1 MIKQSQFIYG
11 IRAIQEAIETGTDF
25 HKIFLQKGVTSP
37 LFKALE
43 GQIHDRKIPHSYVPA
58 ERLQRITTQNHQ
70 GAIAEISEVGYA
82 AFEETIE
89 RILQV
94 KEHPIFLLLDGL
106 TDVRNF
112 GAILRTA
119 SCTGV
124 DAVIVPKQGMA
135 PLNKDAIKTSAGA
148 AFTLP
153 VARVDHLKDAVYYLK
168 SSGVQIVSATEK
180 AESLIY
186 NVDFKKASAIIM
198 GSEDIGIHPSLLK
211 LSDNSAKL
219 PMTGNIASLNVS
231 VACGVFLYEVI
242 RQRLD

>member
-94 KEHPIFLLLDGL
+94 KEHPMFLLLDGL

-231 VACGVFLYEVI
+231 VACGIFLYEVI

>member
-94 KEHPIFLLLDGL
+94 KEHPMFLLLDGL

-219 PMTGNIASLNVS
+219 PLTGNIASLNVS

>member
-219 PMTGNIASLNVS
+219 PLTGNIASLNVS

>member
-70 GAIAEISEVGYA
+70 GAIAEISEVTYA

-94 KEHPIFLLLDGL
+94 KEHPMFLLLDGL

>member
-1 MIKQSQFIYG
+1 MSNNSQYIYG
-11 IRAIQEAIETGTDF
+11 IRAIQEAIESGTDF

-82 AFEETIE
+82 DFEETIE
-89 RILQV
+89 RILQA
-94 KEHPIFLLLDGL
+94 KEHPMFLLLDGL

-119 SCTGV
+119 SCTEV
-124 DAVIVPKQGMA
+124 DVVIVPKQGMA

-180 AESLIY
+180 ADGHIY
-186 NVDFKKASAIIM
+186 DVDFKKASAIIM
-198 GSEDIGIHPSLLK
+198 GSEDIGIHSSLLK
-211 LSDNSAKL
+211 LSDSQAKL
-219 PMTGNIASLNVS
+219 PMRGTIASLNVS
-231 VACGVFLYEVI
+231 VACGVFLYEAV